1 MDYHHLARL
10 KDILENSQMKSQIVD
25 ADPQTAV
32 RLFYYFDDREI
43 GAMVVDQY
51 AVSQN
56 GDLRELAQRVVG
68 VIQARELEDKRNE
81 SLEYVLNMRGTLL
94 EPKFAARDEQGN
106 EGFRESAVR
115 AYEDRRES
123 LIT

>member
-94 EPKFAARDEQGN
+94 EPKFAARDVHGA

-115 AYEDRRES
+115 AYEER
-123 LIT
+123 TA